1 MEQRIAYALR
11 HDPVIREAE
20 IAEGI
25 NPDKNPDPASLAD
38 RSRRRA
44 DVKRS
49 GRQRG
54 ARRSDRAKL

>member
-1 MEQRIAYALR
+1 MEQRNAYALR

-25 NPDKNPDPASLAD
+25 DPDKNPDPASLAD

-54 ARRSDRAKL
+54 TRWSVRSKL

>member
-11 HDPVIREAE
+11 HNPIIQEAG

-25 NPDKNPDPASLAD
+25 DPDKNPDPASLAD

-49 GRQRG
+49 GRRRDTRRG
-54 ARRSDRAKL
+54 VRAKL